1 MISDQFSAK
10 IMRRLYGIR
19 GFGYLSIAENRRR
32 KGVQQIV
39 NHPKEERYT
48 IINDFWGNLKFR
60 IDRATYMGSNIYWKG
75 HHQRAD
81 IIFLKSVLKPDMVF
95 VDMGANQ
102 GEFTVVIGSIL
113 PQGKVISFEPVASI
127 REDLEQNIAL
137 NNLKNVLVY
146 ACGVSDTE
154 GVLPIFTSEDT
165 ERQQSIHEGLGT
177 LYQTD
182 YRSKQIGMI
191 PLRPFDDVFKETG
204 LKRLDAIKIDIE
216 GAELFALK
224 GALNSIKT
232 HKPRHI
238 LIELNQE
245 TSKAAGYE
253 VRDVIEFLEKLGYGW
268 HELSKHGQLLPA
280 RSTEEIEK
288 AAVSGLDAV
297 ALLKTT

>member
-10 IMRRLYGIR
+10 IMRYLYSIR
-19 GFGYLSIAENRRR
+19 GFGYLPIAENRRR
-32 KGVQQIV
+32 KGVKEIADY
-39 NHPKEERYT
+39 PKEERYT

-81 IIFLKSVLKPDMVF
+81 IMFLKSVLKPEMVF

-102 GEFTVVIGSIL
+102 GEFTVVL
-113 PQGKVISFEPVASI
+113 AALLTQGTVISFEPVPSI
-127 REDLEQNIAL
+127 REDLEKNIAL

-146 ACGVSDTE
+146 SCGVSDTE
-154 GVLPIFTSEDT
+154 GSLPIFTSEDT

-182 YRSKQIGMI
+182 YRSKQIGVI
-191 PLRPFDDVFKETG
+191 QLRRFDDVFNETN

-224 GALNSIKT
+224 GALNSIKRY
-232 HKPRHI
+232 KPQHI

-245 TSKAAGYE
+245 TSRAAGYE
-253 VRDVIEFLEKLGYGW
+253 VREVIEFLENLGYRW
-268 HELSKHGQLLPA
+268 HELSKHGKLLPA
-280 RSTEEIEK
+280 RPTSALEK
-288 AAVSGLDAV
+288 AAAWGLDAV
-297 ALLKTT
+297 AILEN